1 MEKWFILVGILLSI
15 LMGSLLI
22 LSSETD
28 KNPYTHSYTK
38 AICNSENYCQDY
50 EIFCKNRNIVSI
62 SPITGASIQLPEN
75 WEDPRSAEVKNK
87 LC

>member
-1 MEKWFILVGILLSI
+1 
-15 LMGSLLI
+15 MGSLLI

-28 KNPYTHSYTK
+28 ENPYTHSYTK

-62 SPITGASIQLPEN
+62 SPITGASIQLPRN
-75 WEDPRSAEVKNK
+75 WEDPRSAEVINK